1 MVQYLRRS
9 EWACIALT
17 SQLNRL
23 QRTSEWLFKRMP
35 IFIHKNGDESGIN
48 GTIAVIQRGLVI
60 PFWEETWS
68 PRNREQKYAI
78 RSLFNPKKIPIHTI
92 MGLSRCV
99 SVIDN
104 ILPGN
109 PISIDYYL
117 MTKEGGITD
126 YSAVPPY
133 PELVVKRAAPEDSD
147 RLLPLQEGYEK
158 EEVLIDINRFNEQL
172 CLQHLEQM
180 LEEQLIFY
188 IELNGKPVAKAGTNA
203 IGFDYCQLGGV
214 YTTRALRNR
223 GIGSFLIKFL
233 TREILRN
240 RKMVSLFVKKEN
252 EAAIHVYR
260 KAGFTLRDDFRI
272 SYYRG

>member
-1 MVQYLRRS
+1 
-9 EWACIALT
+9 
-17 SQLNRL
+17 
-23 QRTSEWLFKRMP
+23 MP
-35 IFIHKNGDESGIN
+35 VFIHKNGDEATMN

-60 PFWEETWS
+60 PFWEETWY
-68 PRNREQKYAI
+68 PRKREQKQAI

-92 MGLSRCV
+92 MGISRCV
-99 SVIDN
+99 SVIDT
-104 ILPGN
+104 IIPGK
-109 PISIDYYL
+109 PISIDYYV
-117 MTKEGGITD
+117 MTKESGITD

-133 PELVVKRAAPEDSD
+133 PELVVKRATPEDSD

-158 EEVLIDINRFNEQL
+158 EEVLIDVNRFNEQL

-188 IELNGKPVAKAGTNA
+188 IELNGTPVAKAGTNA
-203 IGFDYCQLGGV
+203 IGFDFCQLGGV
-214 YTTRALRNR
+214 YTARALRNR

-233 TREILRN
+233 TREILRK

-252 EAAIHVYR
+252 EAAIHVYQ
-260 KAGFTLRDDFRI
+260 KAGFTVRDDFRI